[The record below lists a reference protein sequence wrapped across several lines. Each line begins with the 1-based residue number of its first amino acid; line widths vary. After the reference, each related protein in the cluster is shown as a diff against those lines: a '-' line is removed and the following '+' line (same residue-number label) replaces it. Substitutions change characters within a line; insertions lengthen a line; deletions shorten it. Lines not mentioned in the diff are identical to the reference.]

1 MDGPDNLKDL
11 MSWDGV
17 WVAAQRV
24 RLRTAIGMAEGANAS
39 KMGKE

>member
-1 MDGPDNLKDL
+1 MDGPDNMGDS
-11 MSWDGV
+11 MNWGGV

-24 RLRTAIGMAEGANAS
+24 RLGTATEMAEGANAS

>member
-1 MDGPDNLKDL
+1 MDGPNNLEDS
-11 MSWDGV
+11 MGWHGV

-24 RLRTAIGMAEGANAS
+24 RFVTAIGMAEGANAS